1 MTPDFN
7 QRWIAFRRDLH
18 RHPELSFQEKRT
30 AEQIEKALAGLGIE
44 SRRVAGTG
52 VIAEIPS
59 AGGGI
64 AGPMVALRADTDAL
78 PIREETGLEYAS
90 VNEGVMHACGHDGH
104 TAMVLGAAEM
114 LAKEGNLPVPVRLVF
129 QPAEERGLGALA
141 MIDAGALD
149 GVEMIFGGHVDRHYP
164 TGQIVAH
171 AGAVNASTD
180 SFRIEIQGKGGHAAR
195 PHEGVDAVVVG
206 SLLVM
211 AIQTI
216 VSREINPAHPSVVTV
231 GRFDA
236 GTAPNVLAGRAILEG
251 TIRTQETAVRDH
263 IVSSLSRICDSIG
276 ALHSARLILTLEE
289 GTPPVV
295 NPKDMAEIA
304 RKRRS
309 PSSARPMPFPCTRPT
324 WAGRISPA
332 TWKGSPAVTSAS
344 EPERRGARGF
354 PRTRASSSSMKRSS
368 PSAPGTSTKWRG
380 SRRHIWEPAKQGLVR
395 ALAQGHLDVLDL
407 ALAPDGDLHS
417 IAHTV
422 PGLEKERDV
431 AVGRNRFAID
441 REI

>member
-1 MTPDFN
+1 MKPNFEK
-7 QRWIAFRRDLH
+7 WVAFRRDLH

-30 AEQIEKALAGLGIE
+30 SEQIEKALAELGIE

-52 VIAEIPS
+52 VLADIP
-59 AGGGI
+59 GGVE
-64 AGPMVALRADTDAL
+64 GPLVALRADTDAL
-78 PIREETGLEYAS
+78 PVREETGLDYAS
-90 VNEGVMHACGHDGH
+90 VNDGVMHACGHDGH
-104 TAMVLGAAEM
+104 TTMVLAAAEM
-114 LAKEGNLPVPVRLVF
+114 LSKDGRLPAPVRLIF
-129 QPAEERGLGALA
+129 QPAEEKGLGALA
-141 MIDAGALD
+141 MIAAGALD

-236 GTAPNVLAGRAILEG
+236 GTASNVLAGRASLEG
-251 TIRTQETAVRDH
+251 TIRAQEKTVRDH

-276 ALHSARLILTLEE
+276 TLHNARVTMTLEE

-295 NPKDMAEIA
+295 NPREMAEIA
-304 RKRRS
+304 RK
-309 PSSARPMPFPCTRPT
+309 A
-324 WAGRISPA
+324 
-332 TWKGSPAVTSAS
+332 AVAVVGEANAVPLHTPNMGGEDFACYM
-344 EPERRGARGF
+344 ERVPGCYVRLGARAPGREGF
-354 PRTRASSSSMKRSS
+354 PAHSSKFEFDEAVLPIGARFFYEVARLAGGILASR
-368 PSAPGTSTKWRG
+368 
-380 SRRHIWEPAKQGLVR
+380 
-395 ALAQGHLDVLDL
+395 
-407 ALAPDGDLHS
+407 
-417 IAHTV
+417 
-422 PGLEKERDV
+422 
-431 AVGRNRFAID
+431 
-441 REI
+441 

>member
-1 MTPDFN
+1 MNPVFEK
-7 QRWIAFRRDLH
+7 WVAFRRDLH

-30 AEQIEKALAGLGIE
+30 AEQIEKALAGLGIQ

-52 VIAEIPS
+52 VLAEIP
-59 AGGGI
+59 GGARGLE
-64 AGPMVALRADTDAL
+64 GVALRADTDAL

-90 VNEGVMHACGHDGH
+90 VNDGVMHACGHDGH
-104 TAMVLGAAEM
+104 TAMVLSAAEM
-114 LAKEGNLPVPVRLVF
+114 LSKDGHLPAPVRLIF
-129 QPAEERGLGALA
+129 QPAEEKGLGALA

-149 GVEMIFGGHVDRHYP
+149 GIAMIFGGHVDRHYP

-180 SFRIEIQGKGGHAAR
+180 SFRIRIEGKGGHAAR

-236 GTAPNVLAGRAILEG
+236 GTAPNVLPGRATLEG
-251 TIRTQETAVRDH
+251 TIRAQEKPVRDH

-276 ALHSARLILTLEE
+276 ALHNARLTLTLEE

-304 RKRRS
+304 RR
-309 PSSARPMPFPCTRPT
+309 A
-324 WAGRISPA
+324 
-332 TWKGSPAVTSAS
+332 AVAVVGEANAVPLHTPNMGGEDFACYM
-344 EPERRGARGF
+344 EKIPGCYVRLGARAPGREGF
-354 PRTRASSSSMKRSS
+354 PAHSSKF
-368 PSAPGTSTKWRG
+368 
-380 SRRHIWEPAKQGLVR
+380 EFDE
-395 ALAQGHLDVLDL
+395 DVLPIGARYFYEVARIAGAIL
-407 ALAPDGDLHS
+407 AS
-417 IAHTV
+417 
-422 PGLEKERDV
+422 R
-431 AVGRNRFAID
+431 
-441 REI
+441 

>member
-1 MTPDFN
+1 MKPNFEK
-7 QRWIAFRRDLH
+7 WVAFRRDLH

-30 AEQIEKALAGLGIE
+30 SEQIEKALAELGIE

-52 VIAEIPS
+52 VLADIP
-59 AGGGI
+59 GGVE
-64 AGPMVALRADTDAL
+64 GPLVALRADTDAL
-78 PIREETGLEYAS
+78 PVREETGLEYAS
-90 VNEGVMHACGHDGH
+90 VNDGVMHACGHDGH
-104 TAMVLGAAEM
+104 TTMVLAAAEM
-114 LAKEGNLPVPVRLVF
+114 LSKDGRLPAPVRLIF
-129 QPAEERGLGALA
+129 QPAEEKGLGALA
-141 MIDAGALD
+141 MIAAGALD

-236 GTAPNVLAGRAILEG
+236 GTASNVLAGRASLEG
-251 TIRTQETAVRDH
+251 TIRAQEKTVRDH

-276 ALHSARLILTLEE
+276 TLHNARVTMTLEE

-295 NPKDMAEIA
+295 NPREMAEIA
-304 RKRRS
+304 RK
-309 PSSARPMPFPCTRPT
+309 A
-324 WAGRISPA
+324 
-332 TWKGSPAVTSAS
+332 AVAVVGEANAVPLHTPNMGGEDFACYM
-344 EPERRGARGF
+344 ERVPGCYVRLGARAPGREGF
-354 PRTRASSSSMKRSS
+354 PAHSSKFEFDEAVLPIGARFFYEVARLAGGILASR
-368 PSAPGTSTKWRG
+368 
-380 SRRHIWEPAKQGLVR
+380 
-395 ALAQGHLDVLDL
+395 
-407 ALAPDGDLHS
+407 
-417 IAHTV
+417 
-422 PGLEKERDV
+422 
-431 AVGRNRFAID
+431 
-441 REI
+441 